1 MEKKSNQYRL
11 TLEATSLKEP
21 IEPLPTT
28 IFAFENHDNLFKII
42 ELAKTKKIFAKEGD
56 AVEFAL
62 GLKLFTEVVL
72 RNKQHPLF
80 EELQPA
86 IGSFMKRLKTYKA
99 D

>member
-1 MEKKSNQYRL
+1 MEKKNNQYRL
-11 TLEATSLKEP
+11 TLEATSLKDP
-21 IEPLPTT
+21 VNPMPAIS
-28 IFAFENHDNLFKII
+28 FAFENHDNLFKII
-42 ELAKTKKIFAKEGD
+42 ELAKTKNIFEKESD

-86 IGSFMKRLKTYKA
+86 IGGFMKKLKTY
-99 D
+99 